1 MTQHLMALPACVPP
15 EGAEDGSLHWVEH
28 PRQGLEVW
36 RWFSSPTPEWLR
48 TSTGSGSSPVTAHL
62 LEWNYRGQAS
72 PTDATDL
79 AAARAENAK
88 LAAEVKDAWDT
99 MDALGNQCRE
109 KDATIA
115 ALNDRIREL
124 EATHAAQIASA
135 NVLIEQQKAA
145 LQEIEKEAWG
155 LTVGMFVMRRI
166 ARAALGQSARAGGE

>member
-1 MTQHLMALPACVPP
+1 MTQQPACVPP
-15 EGAEDGSLHWVEH
+15 EGAEDGSWHWLQEAQEQPKAFRWRKGVK
-28 PRQGLEVW
+28 
-36 RWFSSPTPEWLR
+36 RWFWQFGAYDIGPPEPSEENDWR
-48 TSTGSGSSPVTAHL
+48 YIGP
-62 LEWNYRGQAS
+62 AS

-88 LAAEVKDAWDT
+88 LAAEVKDAWDA

-155 LTVGMFVMRRI
+155 LTVGMFVIRRI